1 MNEPVRNETAENA
14 EPDTNPQADPAPA
27 PMEPADQA
35 SDPLPPEYDDAIA
48 QLRGVTDGQ
57 NQPPGDT
64 AQRQPQSNQVS
75 KSIYNIPVRLE
86 IIVGAVKLPVSKL
99 MALSPGEILHIN
111 KQVGQELE
119 IQVNGSTIG
128 RGELVVTDDHAGTLG
143 FRITHIDQMD

>member
-1 MNEPVRNETAENA
+1 MNEPVRNETAENS
-14 EPDTNPQADPAPA
+14 EPDTNQQAEPAPA
-27 PMEPADQA
+27 SAEPTEQTG
-35 SDPLPPEYDDAIA
+35 DPLPPEYDDAIA
-48 QLRGVTDGQ
+48 QLRGVADGQ
-57 NQPPGDT
+57 NQPTGDP
-64 AQRQPQSNQVS
+64 AQRQPQGNQVN

-86 IIVGAVKLPVSKL
+86 IIGGAGKLPVSKL

>member
-1 MNEPVRNETAENA
+1 MNEPVRNETAENS
-14 EPDTNPQADPAPA
+14 EPDANQQADPAPA
-27 PMEPADQA
+27 PAETANQVA
-35 SDPLPPEYDDAIA
+35 DPLPPEYDDAIA

-57 NQPPGDT
+57 GQPTEEAAP
-64 AQRQPQSNQVS
+64 RQGNQVS

-99 MALSPGEILHIN
+99 MALSAGEILHIN